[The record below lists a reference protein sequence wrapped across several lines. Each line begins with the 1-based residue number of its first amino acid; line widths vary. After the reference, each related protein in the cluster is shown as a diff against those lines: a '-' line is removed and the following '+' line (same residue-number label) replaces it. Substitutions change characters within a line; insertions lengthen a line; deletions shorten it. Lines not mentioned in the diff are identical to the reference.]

1 LDLDINC
8 QILYA
13 YYITIEKDITTVTW
27 LYLLYN
33 TNALKGV
40 YLIKI
45 KYSTANIVIC
55 FYIASYYTYKY
66 TIGAR

>member
-27 LYLLYN
+27 LYPLYN
-33 TNALKGV
+33 TNAVKGV
-40 YLIKI
+40 YLIKL
-45 KYSTANIVIC
+45 KY
-55 FYIASYYTYKY
+55 
-66 TIGAR
+66 